1 MRAVSPQGKAG
12 KTYSRLHST
21 AYHVNVLVL
30 VNVDAP
36 ENSGLFVS
44 GTFTF
49 TFTST
54 FTWCDSRFCLAS
66 QESLGGILD
75 DNDAGVVRIR
85 EPSTDSGLRSD
96 GMWHSQYED

>member
-21 AYHVNVLVL
+21 APHVNVLVL

-49 TFTST
+49 T
-54 FTWCDSRFCLAS
+54 WCDSRFCLAS

-75 DNDAGVVRIR
+75 DNDAGAVRIR
-85 EPSTDSGLRSD
+85 EPSTGDGLRSD